1 MSEKTWDGFYFIPGE
16 NDNEINLSFWT
27 LIDEYSNGSPIDGT
41 KIGDMYHVALF
52 KKGQN
57 GSPEFDGSFDA
68 IFADPQVWVEG
79 LIGAEIYGCICRK
92 TDKSVKWFEDYLTNT
107 LRRLMIKKLSNL
119 ASAIANN

>member
-1 MSEKTWDGFYFIPGE
+1 MSEKTWDGFYFTPGE